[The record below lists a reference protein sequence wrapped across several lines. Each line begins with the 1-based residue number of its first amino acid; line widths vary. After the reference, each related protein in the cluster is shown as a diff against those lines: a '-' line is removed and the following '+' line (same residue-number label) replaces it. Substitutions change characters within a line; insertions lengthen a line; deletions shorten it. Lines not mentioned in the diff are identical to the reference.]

1 MNPFQKTLWM
11 NSDVCSDKGLN
22 KPLFFL
28 SCMVKERFLEI
39 NDFYMTKM
47 KCCNR
52 NALNRLKDPGLWQ
65 GSQPGGLKD
74 SALWLGW
81 NTGLLNCGRRSWIGE
96 AGSSAWWKSSHTVAY
111 VALKAFGLARPALKK
126 KHQRRVNNVQ
136 THQLVSSSCSFVVN
150 IHDNDPARLNRFIPM
165 DLQLPDESIILQPSQ
180 AHFKPAELDRKNS
193 TSHVCITVHSQS
205 HNTTG
210 ILLCE
215 ATTLK

>member
-1 MNPFQKTLWM
+1 
-11 NSDVCSDKGLN
+11 
-22 KPLFFL
+22 
-28 SCMVKERFLEI
+28 MVKERFLEI

-126 KHQRRVNNVQ
+126 IKNQKKSVHQRRVNNVQ

-193 TSHVCITVHSQS
+193 TQGLKISKDIKSVMFV
-205 HNTTG
+205 
-210 ILLCE
+210 LLCI
-215 ATTLK
+215 ARVTTQPEFYYVKPQP